1 MDPWYFIPSG
11 LSIPQ
16 SAVKGS
22 LKALEGSQGREDE
35 GCDIGHTLGHAGC
48 TVHPVAPR
56 CLSQCSAGPGPLG
69 NENRKEDVI
78 GILQNQICSIKRAQ
92 P

>member
-1 MDPWYFIPSG
+1 MFYP
-11 LSIPQ
+11 LRVVHPQ

-22 LKALEGSQGREDE
+22 LKALEGPQGGEYE

-48 TVHPVAPR
+48 TVHSVAPR
-56 CLSQCSAGPGPLG
+56 RLSQCSAGPGPLG